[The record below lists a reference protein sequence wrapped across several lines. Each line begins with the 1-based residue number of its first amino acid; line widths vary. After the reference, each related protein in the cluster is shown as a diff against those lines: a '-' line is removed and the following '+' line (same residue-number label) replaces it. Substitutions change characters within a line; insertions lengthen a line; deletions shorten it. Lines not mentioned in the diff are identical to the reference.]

1 MKKPVYTSLGFV
13 TVLRYQQGNQEWELN
28 FDNKSSW
35 STTKKKA
42 VYVMLSRNTSE
53 ILLARWN
60 PKKTM
65 VPRGAAKQKQ
75 LVKTWSD
82 WDVAEAWEL
91 SIPKKRLTGA
101 GRITRIEYSSDK
113 FDEKGDERG
122 KFHLYR
128 HNFKNVV
135 PFSMSKQEDIFKF
148 KHPRLW
154 NSRGI
159 IA

>member
-1 MKKPVYTSLGFV
+1 MRKAVYTALGFV
-13 TVLRYQQGNQEWELN
+13 TMLRYKQGNQEWELN

-35 STTKKKA
+35 STTKKKT
-42 VYVMLSRNTSE
+42 VYVMLTHNTSE
-53 ILLARWN
+53 ILLVRWN
-60 PKKTM
+60 PKKTN
-65 VPRGAAKQKQ
+65 VPPGHSKQKQ

-82 WDVAEAWEL
+82 WDVSEAWEL
-91 SIPKKRLTGA
+91 DIPEKRFSGA

-113 FDEKGDERG
+113 FDEQGDKRG

-128 HNFKNVV
+128 HDFKKVV
-135 PFSMSKQEDIFKF
+135 PFSMTRQEETFKF
-148 KHPRLW
+148 KHSRLW